1 MKLFISFWINY
12 YKIAWYFPPCTIPPC
27 RLVLD
32 INLWVVLVP
41 PKLNFWGT
49 LLTEYLI
56 WFIFLYVT
64 AGFFLFTYFVQQ
76 LYTLYYDTL
85 QISYP
90 GRYLIRISLNHD
102 SSWGQAVTPTLAAP
116 LQCHTH
122 SWCSWPVVQHRGIKS
137 LSETYTP
144 GGTTAAKKPPFQK
157 TWNYSV
163 LIFYLLTEVTVIF

>member
-1 MKLFISFWINY
+1 MVFPTLHNPYMQGGAWHKSVSSFGSS
-12 YKIAWYFPPCTIPPC
+12 KTEFLGDFTH
-27 RLVLD
+27 
-32 INLWVVLVP
+32 WVV
-41 PKLNFWGT
+41 NMI
-49 LLTEYLI
+49 YL
-56 WFIFLYVT
+56 FLYIT

-137 LSETYTP
+137 LSETGRDTSTP

-163 LIFYLLTEVTVIF
+163 LIFYFLTEVTVIF